1 MAESTLRRL
10 ELNKETLV
18 LLQPEHTPFVLG
30 AHSGGFCHTVPGQK
44 TCHQD

>member
-18 LLQPEHTPFVLG
+18 LLQPEHTSFVLG

-44 TCHQD
+44 TCLEE